1 MFPFKWPN
9 RVQIK
14 VLYLCA
20 IFEIYLYTPESTS
33 LNVDHIAAIKT
44 FINVPSLWWNLS
56 YPFACLVPTAPSE
69 ALRPLLWRHV
79 IHPASRP
86 REVQCPTV
94 VRWCRGETNLIN
106 KPERSDTI
114 LTEKVYEH
122 GAFSGKCPA
131 RRGRLCKEFDQTN
144 TNSVIPPTA
153 LSGHHQRKA
162 VLQPKHL
169 LSGLSLVVP
178 PLNAPLRTEGR
189 RRRHAAKIDLSIFDS
204 RRSV

>member
-1 MFPFKWPN
+1 M
-9 RVQIK
+9 
-14 VLYLCA
+14 
-20 IFEIYLYTPESTS
+20 
-33 LNVDHIAAIKT
+33 
-44 FINVPSLWWNLS
+44 PSLWWNPS
-56 YPFACLVPTAPSE
+56 YPFACLVPTE

-86 REVQCPTV
+86 REVQCPAV
-94 VRWCRGETNLIN
+94 LRWCRGEPNLIN

-122 GAFSGKCPA
+122 GAFLGKMTCEEGKIVQ
-131 RRGRLCKEFDQTN
+131 RIKSN

-153 LSGHHQRKA
+153 PSGHHQRKA

-178 PLNAPLRTEGR
+178 PLNAPLRTDGR
-189 RRRHAAKIDLSIFDS
+189 RRRHAAKIDLAIFDS